1 MEDSAIVLFDG
12 VCNLCTASVRFMIRR
27 DPAGRLR
34 FATLQSA
41 TGQGLLE
48 RHHLP
53 TDALET
59 FVVVAGDRSY
69 TRSDAALEV
78 ARRLRTPWPLVVVL
92 KVIPRAIRDF
102 VYSWVARHRYRWF
115 GRTDQCMVP
124 TGKLLERFLA

>member
-12 VCNLCTASVRFMIRR
+12 VCNLCSASVRFMIRR

-53 TDALET
+53 TDTMET
-59 FVVVAGDRSY
+59 FVVVAGDRCY
-69 TRSDAALEV
+69 TRSDAAVEV
-78 ARRLRTPWPLVVVL
+78 ARRLRSPWPMMVVFRV
-92 KVIPRAIRDF
+92 VPRALRDA

-115 GRTDQCMVP
+115 GKADRCMVP
-124 TGKLLERFLA
+124 TGNLLERFLA

>member
-1 MEDSAIVLFDG
+1 MDNDAIVLFDG

-27 DPAGRLR
+27 DPAERLR

-41 TGQGLLE
+41 TGRSLLE

-53 TDALET
+53 TDTLET
-59 FVVVAGDRSY
+59 FVVVAGDRCY

-78 ARRLRTPWPLVVVL
+78 VRRLRAPWPLLVVF
-92 KVIPRAIRDF
+92 KIIPRAIRDAI
-102 VYSWVARHRYRWF
+102 YSWVARHRYRWF

-124 TGKLLERFLA
+124 TGNLLERFLA